1 VVRELESMPG
11 LLTAF
16 GVVGFWRKGP
26 WMCTLSFWADLED
39 SVDFAYRGSPQH
51 REALKRVRAGAYGG
65 ERPTTPASGCSSRQA
80 RSAGVTPSPPQ
91 RLWEHDFPL

>member
-65 ERPTTPASGCSSRQA
+65 DETYNA
-80 RSAGVTPSPPQ
+80 RLGLFESAGTIRGRDPFAATEAVGA
-91 RLWEHDFPL
+91 